1 MDEEVEGEP
10 AGTPAGAPAGTPSA
24 HAVCFF
30 FPPRLRRC
38 AGGRVARADVIHGE
52 DLHPSDGAS
61 A

>member
-10 AGTPAGAPAGTPSA
+10 AATPAGTPSA
-24 HAVCFF
+24 HAV
-30 FPPRLRRC
+30 PPLLC
-38 AGGRVARADVIHGE
+38 AGGRGARADVIHGE

>member
-10 AGTPAGAPAGTPSA
+10 AATPAGTPSA
-24 HAVCFF
+24 HAVFF
-30 FPPRLRRC
+30 FPPPPLLC
-38 AGGRVARADVIHGE
+38 AGGRGARADVIHGE